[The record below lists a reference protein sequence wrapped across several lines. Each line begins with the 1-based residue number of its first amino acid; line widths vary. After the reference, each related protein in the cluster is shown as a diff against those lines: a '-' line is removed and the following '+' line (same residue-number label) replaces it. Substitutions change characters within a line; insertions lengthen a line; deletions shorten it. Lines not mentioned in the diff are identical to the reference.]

1 MAFSLAAKIHCG
13 RYWLRKASLGLQRM
27 NVYKTAAVGARVH
40 RKLSRQSA
48 GLNLL
53 LSARTGTIML
63 SARAQALLVSYA
75 TLGRDDGLD
84 GGCSLSSSRN
94 RFLLRS
100 EKRLD
105 PLKSCPILQH
115 IARRP
120 ACLKQRCTLVT
131 GQLTRARGG
140 TAFRSMAQTPTAAP
154 AAPLPAACLRLA
166 GCHGDLRPVQGGP
179 TPSFVLQ
186 EVLDWLGV
194 PKQNGCSM
202 RRSAM
207 TKGGVEVG
215 GDIHIG
221 GTHVLRLIAAHKSE
235 AATEAICLLMSMQLA
250 VPAQTVPVTPEVAEV
265 PGTPSTSETAA
276 PEAVVPEVPAQ
287 SLVDDDEPMQPAPPD
302 EEDDVA
308 PPPPPPDEEDDVAPP
323 PPPPDED
330 DDVAPPEPLEDDD
343 VAPAPVASPSMAQF
357 QCSLCGKQKCLDAF
371 KRSYQCFHMYCV
383 ACMRKGEQAKSG
395 GRHWDQCPVCQ
406 KKRGLER
413 YSGPYYFRVTLYE
426 FPLPADVP
434 EECKFLS

>member
-13 RYWLRKASLGLQRM
+13 LYWLRKASLGLQRM

-40 RKLSRQSA
+40 RKLSRQGA
-48 GLNLL
+48 GLNHL
-53 LSARTGTIML
+53 LSAHTGTIML
-63 SARAQALLVSYA
+63 SAPSQALLVSYP

-105 PLKSCPILQH
+105 PLKSYPILQH

-131 GQLTRARGG
+131 GQLTRARRYYI
-140 TAFRSMAQTPTAAP
+140 RSMAQTPTAAP
-154 AAPLPAACLRLA
+154 AAAPPAAFLRLA

-215 GDIHIG
+215 GDIHIDG
-221 GTHVLRLIAAHKSE
+221 NHVLRLIADHKIES
-235 AATEAICLLMSMQLA
+235 SN
-250 VPAQTVPVTPEVAEV
+250 
-265 PGTPSTSETAA
+265 
-276 PEAVVPEVPAQ
+276 
-287 SLVDDDEPMQPAPPD
+287 
-302 EEDDVA
+302 
-308 PPPPPPDEEDDVAPP
+308 
-323 PPPPDED
+323 
-330 DDVAPPEPLEDDD
+330 
-343 VAPAPVASPSMAQF
+343 
-357 QCSLCGKQKCLDAF
+357 
-371 KRSYQCFHMYCV
+371 
-383 ACMRKGEQAKSG
+383 
-395 GRHWDQCPVCQ
+395 
-406 KKRGLER
+406 
-413 YSGPYYFRVTLYE
+413 
-426 FPLPADVP
+426 
-434 EECKFLS
+434 